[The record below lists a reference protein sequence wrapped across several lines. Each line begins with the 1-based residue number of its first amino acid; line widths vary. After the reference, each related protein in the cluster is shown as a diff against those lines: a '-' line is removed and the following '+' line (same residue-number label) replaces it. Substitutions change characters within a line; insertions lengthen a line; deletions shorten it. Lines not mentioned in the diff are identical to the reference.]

1 MMMIEFI
8 KSITILDL
16 ALIFGVSYLLST
28 FGKGW
33 LTRRKLLKKFKQEKV
48 ELEANKCKGAHNWI
62 EMEIMGEK
70 THVCRDCYWSPK
82 HEEFVRKMFV
92 DAEIEHM
99 EFMKGLEKYKE
110 QRIEELAAKF
120 VMEAEDLKIVAEEI
134 LNIKKD
140 FTTQHLEKKLKEMLG
155 ESLTEV
161 KIEEK

>member
-1 MMMIEFI
+1 MMIEFI

-16 ALIFGVSYLLST
+16 ILGIGVAYLVITIGKGYLL
-28 FGKGW
+28 K
-33 LTRRKLLKKFKQEKV
+33 RKLIKKFKQEKA

-62 EMEIMGEK
+62 QMEIMGEK

-99 EFMKGLEKYKE
+99 EFQKGLEIYKN
-110 QRIEELAAKF
+110 QRIEELAAKYF
-120 VMEAEDLKIVAEEI
+120 MEPDDLKIVAEEI
-134 LNIKKD
+134 MKIKRD
-140 FTTQHLEKKLKEMLG
+140 FTTQHLEKKIKEMLG
-155 ESLTEV
+155 DSLTEV